1 MWGEEA
7 CKIYTFKI
15 QVKGSEGDL
24 LQCGL
29 NEFCFINQI
38 FLVMPSYSEK
48 NGWIFKN
55 KDATKIYD
63 FTDRKM
69 IKKKTDNKGLQTRF
83 FRACTKDPFIQ

>member
-1 MWGEEA
+1 
-7 CKIYTFKI
+7 
-15 QVKGSEGDL
+15 
-24 LQCGL
+24 
-29 NEFCFINQI
+29 
-38 FLVMPSYSEK
+38 MPSYSEK